1 MSLLYKLGAMAV
13 LALSIFL
20 AGMGYQAHRASVA
33 ELKDELQASEDNR
46 EAERLAGKSMTRIS
60 DALTKDRLATAGRAA
75 QLERRLRDIANSSP
89 SPAPNCPS
97 RNDDARPAAAA
108 PPLSPASAALVRP
121 EPRLPAPAPILPS
134 LHTAAAAASSRR
146 PACP

>member
-97 RNDDARPAAAA
+97 RNDDARPAAAV
-108 PPLSPASAALVRP
+108 LSDDARSDLVALAQEADSVAD
-121 EPRLPAPAPILPS
+121 RLRACQ
-134 LHTAAAAASSRR
+134 AAAVIGEGGR
-146 PACP
+146 